1 MLFPRW
7 DAYEQTLRTAAG
19 MLIFLAGPECR
30 MGAQDPDLLPAWL
43 LSLQSASPSP
53 PESVVEEERPGGLG
67 GNGKQ
72 QAEEKDL
79 SGPYVSGGRM
89 G

>member
-1 MLFPRW
+1 
-7 DAYEQTLRTAAG
+7 
-19 MLIFLAGPECR
+19 
-30 MGAQDPDLLPAWL
+30 MGARDPDLLPAWL
-43 LSLQSASPSP
+43 LALQSASPSP

-79 SGPYVSGGRM
+79 SGPYVSGGERKTGVGM
-89 G
+89 RGLDQPQAPPLGAF